1 MIAKPCREKNVKI
14 AFSGP
19 KGMRH
24 LTLKE
29 KTNQGLR
36 FKLFRNPFFPLLYQT
51 SQAVTFSE
59 TE

>member
-1 MIAKPCREKNVKI
+1 MFPYSSMIAKPCREKNVKI

-36 FKLFRNPFFPLLYQT
+36 FKLFRNPFFPLLYN
-51 SQAVTFSE
+51 
-59 TE
+59 